1 MTWGDKLSGLS
12 KVPIERIVVMIAILV
27 LSCSCTRTLSAQES
41 RPPCNEVL
49 GGPELASADCDPNET
64 LSGAD
69 GRAGTQDPAAG
80 FTNSSQNDWVH
91 AWMRKVD
98 QVRASQPHFI
108 SPIVTTHVLLVQQFR
123 YDMSWQQDSP
133 SGLTTA
139 NYGASRGLEIIPAS
153 RLEVGIFPPNYL
165 AHQSSVPSGFGDFSF
180 QVKFRAFSATE
191 GRGDYFVGFFFGGS
205 VPTGTPPNGIGHAI
219 LSPTLAAAKGLGH
232 WDIQTTLGANL
243 PVSGANILGRAIV
256 FNTAVN
262 YKIKGKV
269 WPMLEQNS
277 TFWSGGALDGKKQV
291 FLTPGIVVGSF
302 AIAERLHFAIGT
314 GVQIAVTE
322 FHQYNHR
329 WILSVRFPF

>member
-1 MTWGDKLSGLS
+1 MPFTEKLSGP
-12 KVPIERIVVMIAILV
+12 KRFPIKRNSVAIVILFLTFPCIV
-27 LSCSCTRTLSAQES
+27 AAQEP
-41 RPPCNEVL
+41 RQPCNTGS
-49 GGPELASADCDPNET
+49 GGSDLASAPCNQNQNALGLD
-64 LSGAD
+64 D
-69 GRAGTQDPAAG
+69 GTSAPPPTVQA
-80 FTNSSQNDWVH
+80 TNSDHDWVH

-123 YDMSWQQDSP
+123 YDMSWQQDP
-133 SGLTTA
+133 DGTVTA

-165 AHQSSVPSGFGDFSF
+165 VHESSVVDGFGDLSF

-205 VPTGTPPNGIGHAI
+205 LPTGTPPNGVGHTI
-219 LSPTLAAAKGLGH
+219 LSPTLAAAKGIGH
-232 WDIQTTLGANL
+232 WDIQTTIGANL
-243 PVSGANILGRAIV
+243 PVSGADILGQAII
-256 FNTAVN
+256 FNTAIN
-262 YKIKGKV
+262 YKFKRRI

-277 TFWSGGALDGKKQV
+277 EFWSGGALDGKKQV
-291 FLTPGIVVGSF
+291 FLTPGIVLGPF
-302 AIAERLHFAIGT
+302 DIAERLHFAIGS

>member
-1 MTWGDKLSGLS
+1 MPRGKKLSRPNR
-12 KVPIERIVVMIAILV
+12 VPIERNVVTIAILF
-27 LSCSCTRTLSAQES
+27 LSCSCAHTLPAQEP
-41 RPPCNEVL
+41 RPSCNEVR
-49 GGPELASADCDPNET
+49 GGPELASADCDTNEIP
-64 LSGAD
+64 SGAD
-69 GRAGTQDPAAG
+69 SRAGKQDPATG
-80 FTNSSQNDWVH
+80 FTNSSENDWVH

-123 YDMSWQQDSP
+123 YDMSWHQDP
-133 SGLTTA
+133 TGGLTTA

-165 AHQSSVPSGFGDFSF
+165 AHQSSVPDGFGDLSF

-205 VPTGTPPNGIGHAI
+205 LPTGTPPNGIGHAI

-232 WDIQTTLGANL
+232 WDIQTTLGGNL
-243 PVSGANILGRAIV
+243 PVSGANILGRAII

-262 YKIKGKV
+262 YKIKNKV

-302 AIAERLHFAIGT
+302 AIAERLRFAIGT

-329 WILSVRFPF
+329 WILSLRFPF

>member
-1 MTWGDKLSGLS
+1 MPLTERLSGP
-12 KVPIERIVVMIAILV
+12 KRFPIKRNPVAIGIL
-27 LSCSCTRTLSAQES
+27 LLTFPCILAAQEP
-41 RPPCNEVL
+41 RQPCNTGSGNSGLTSAPCNQNQNAL
-49 GGPELASADCDPNET
+49 GLD
-64 LSGAD
+64 D
-69 GRAGTQDPAAG
+69 GTSTPTPTIQAA
-80 FTNSSQNDWVH
+80 NSDHDWVH

-123 YDMSWQQDSP
+123 YDMSWQQDP
-133 SGLTTA
+133 DGTVTA

-165 AHQSSVPSGFGDFSF
+165 VHESSVVDGFGDLSF

-191 GRGDYFVGFFFGGS
+191 GRGDYFVGFFFGGTL
-205 VPTGTPPNGIGHAI
+205 PTGTPPNGVGHTI
-219 LSPTLAAAKGLGH
+219 LSPTLAAAKGIGH
-232 WDIQTTLGANL
+232 WDIQTTIGANL
-243 PVSGANILGRAIV
+243 PVSGADILGQAII
-256 FNTAVN
+256 FNTAIN
-262 YKIKGKV
+262 YKFKRRV

-277 TFWSGGALDGKKQV
+277 EFWSGGALDGKKQV
-291 FLTPGIVVGSF
+291 FLTPGIVLGPF
-302 AIAERLHFAIGT
+302 DIAERLHFAVGS